1 MVPDYDSIL
10 MATDPNV
17 INVTEFYQVGI
28 AVPSRTVPMRE
39 WGEGIAE
46 NDYAVVA
53 MAAVFMVVAAIL
65 FVSRSVLI
73 FRFKDFFASKRLFV
87 DTNATSTIRW
97 KVCVFLLTLVGA
109 ASLSLMYWRGQ
120 AELVDATVPYWLMA
134 ACFLVLLCFV
144 YVKSWVYALVN
155 WVFFDSEA
163 NRRWMSGYFL
173 LTATSAF
180 PFYFLAMLDVCDVWN
195 RELVTAGVIMVVI
208 LYELLLFYKLFINFR
223 VRIDGYLLNILYFCT
238 VELLPTLVL
247 SHVTVWVS
255 ENVIV
260 QNLIH

>member
-10 MATDPNV
+10 MATDSNV
-17 INVTEFYQVGI
+17 ISVTEFYKAGT

-39 WGEGIAE
+39 WGEGMAE
-46 NDYAVVA
+46 NDCTVVA
-53 MAAVFMVVAAIL
+53 MAVVFMVVAAIL

-73 FRFKDFFASKRLFV
+73 YRFKDFFASKRLFV
-87 DTNATSTIRW
+87 DTNAASTIRW
-97 KVCVFLLTLVGA
+97 KVCVFVLTLVGV
-109 ASLSLMYWRGQ
+109 ASLSLMFWKGQ
-120 AELVDATVPYWLMA
+120 AELADAAMPYWLMA
-134 ACFLVLLCFV
+134 ACFVVLLCFV
-144 YVKSWVYALVN
+144 YVKAGVYSLVN
-155 WVFFDSEA
+155 WVFFDGEA

-180 PFYFLAMLDVCDVWN
+180 PFYFLAMLDVCEVWN
-195 RELVTAGVIMVVI
+195 RELVTVGVIMVVI

-223 VRIDGYLLNILYFCT
+223 VRIDGYLVNILYFCT

-260 QNLIH
+260 QKFIH